1 MGDATPKLQTGDDI
15 AIAAVS
21 KQTKQLT
28 EAEEVAASDELAETL
43 TSLQSLIERNANKI
57 NQVKQDLREKRESLK
72 SVYDNDAGLSGAQEE
87 LDQFSQKVRE
97 RRVQISNDPQAVSLK
112 NDIGELNES
121 KRDLEMA
128 LSDHLVN
135 YYQLT
140 NSTSFDTSDGDQW
153 EFKITAKVKTQHK

>member
-1 MGDATPKLQTGDDI
+1 MGDNTPKLQTGDDI

-21 KQTKQLT
+21 QQTKELT
-28 EAEEVAASDELAETL
+28 EAEEVAQSNELADTL
-43 TSLQSLIERNANKI
+43 TSLQSLIERNAKRI
-57 NQVKQDLREKRESLK
+57 NQVRQDLREKRESLK
-72 SVYDNDAGLSGAQEE
+72 SVYDNDGQLSGAQEE
-87 LDQFSQKVRE
+87 LKQYDQKVRE
-97 RRVQISNDPQAVSLK
+97 RRVQISNDPQAVTLR

-121 KRDLEMA
+121 KKDLEMA

-153 EFKITAKVKTQHK
+153 EFKITAKVKTQRK